1 MSKLWKDLKVNFM
14 YWRFRNITRN
24 RLRLQSW
31 WASRRGRS
39 GASPVYRPRAS
50 ALHYPRSSTRT
61 RRSWIALLVMIALL
75 TAVSVA
81 GKQGAIP
88 PGIGWAVDALVV
100 VGCLYWAMRGT

>member
-31 WASRRGRS
+31 WNGRRGR
-39 GASPVYRPRAS
+39 GARRAYRPRAS
-50 ALHYPRSSTRT
+50 ALYYPTARAS
-61 RRSWIALLVMIALL
+61 RRSWMALLVMVILL

-81 GKQGAIP
+81 GSQGMIL
-88 PGIGWAVDALVV
+88 PGVGYTIDALIVV
-100 VGCLYWAMRGT
+100 AAIYWALRGT